1 MSQGVITSYAW
12 AIESSKCSAQVLTE
26 EIVLTSTS
34 SSLLVLKPNTL
45 APGLRVKFTIR
56 LEDSQG
62 EVGVASVAVHA
73 NRPPG
78 GGGMTVV
85 PSSGI
90 ALRTHFDLEASQ
102 WTPYVADNLPLQYDF
117 YAVLSNGSSV
127 SERQMLSLSA
137 GSAISIS
144 SLLPAADP
152 RSDYLL
158 TTGVEVSDALGT
170 SVETVVNVTV
180 RPPSDQDYNESVSEA
195 MDEIGQLIDKR
206 NLIAAQGLVGVVAQ
220 TLNQA
225 ADVCQGNLE
234 PECLVGACC
243 ERKYQKFRLFL
254 MLKDADSKMLFSAT
268 KVASEVKVLA
278 ALTARPSEL
287 GYDIVKEMNKF
298 LKARFEELAQPG
310 IGSTLKD
317 SVSLASNFGTGKHKL
332 LLRRVNLFGL
342 YAPNSRADET
352 AVLSTMLTITQS
364 VSSGKRVDC
373 CDAAGTGQGRGAVHP
388 AGN

>member
-12 AIESSKCSAQVLTE
+12 AIESAECSAQTLTE

-34 SSLLVLKPNTL
+34 SSLLVLKPNAL
-45 APGLRVKFTIR
+45 APGLRVKFTVR
-56 LEDSQG
+56 LEDSRG
-62 EVGVASVAVHA
+62 EVGVASIEVHA

-85 PSSGI
+85 PNSGI
-90 ALRTHFDLEASQ
+90 ALLTHFDLEASQ
-102 WTPYVADNLPLQYDF
+102 WTPYDSDNLPLRYQF
-117 YAVLSNGSSV
+117 YAVLSNSSSV
-127 SERQMLSLSA
+127 SERQTLSLSA

-144 SLLPAADP
+144 TLLPAADP
-152 RSDYLL
+152 WSDYLL

-180 RPPSDQDYNESVSEA
+180 RPPSDEDHHESVSAA
-195 MDEIGQLIDKR
+195 MTEIDKLLEKKS
-206 NLIAAQGLVGVVAQ
+206 LISAQGLVGVVAQ

-225 ADVCQGNLE
+225 ADVCQGNVE

-254 MLKDADSKMLFSAT
+254 KLKDADSKMLFSAS
-268 KVASEVKVLA
+268 KVTNEVNVLV

-287 GYDIVKEMNKF
+287 GYDIVKETNKF

-317 SVSLASNFGTGKHKL
+317 SVLLASNFGTGYDKPSCPC
-332 LLRRVNLFGL
+332 NCEASIFSI
-342 YAPNSRADET
+342 Y
-352 AVLSTMLTITQS
+352 
-364 VSSGKRVDC
+364 
-373 CDAAGTGQGRGAVHP
+373 VHP
-388 AGN
+388 TVGQMR